1 MAGASEM
8 AGVLA
13 VAGDTEDLE
22 MVGVD
27 TEASGVMEVLGAMV
41 AGDMD
46 ILIIGDIIIGA
57 LTIGDGGMALPICGD
72 IIMGF
77 GMDTFI
83 PVIAYGIHNK
93 INLLKYMD
101 LEVL

>member
-8 AGVLA
+8 AGVLE

-22 MVGVD
+22 MVG
-27 TEASGVMEVLGAMV
+27 EAGVLVEVGVMEV
-41 AGDMD
+41 GDLD
-46 ILIIGDIIIGA
+46 TLIIGDLIIGA

-93 INLLKYMD
+93 INRLKYMD